1 VGQEVEMT
9 SSLLEVATPGTVRNE
24 QESGIEVK
32 FEFKITGMTCVACS
46 GSIERLIDNEFTSK
60 GLLKRN
66 VGLLTHKMQ
75 LTFKQDAFISR
86 KITPEMICSEIDDI
100 GFGCELLSIVEVSA

>member
-1 VGQEVEMT
+1 MVELDIEKQLTTPVKVGQEVEMT

-46 GSIERLIDNEFTSK
+46 GSIERLIVRNWLIMSSPVK
-60 GLLKRN
+60 GYSTEMWDCS
-66 VGLLTHKMQ
+66 LT
-75 LTFKQDAFISR
+75 R
-86 KITPEMICSEIDDI
+86 CS
-100 GFGCELLSIVEVSA
+100 